1 MKPSKALFGLLT
13 FWAVMA
19 SAAEPKHFTQ
29 QEFENLSRQGHP
41 VVIDVAASWC
51 PTCRA
56 QKPII
61 DRLSKQDAYKQ
72 VAVLTVDFDSDKNVL
87 KQFKVSM
94 QSTLIAFK
102 GGKELW
108 RTVGDTTPVGIE
120 TIFKKAS
127 N

>member
-1 MKPSKALFGLLT
+1 MKPSKALFSLLT

-29 QEFENLSRQGHP
+29 QEFEKLSRQGHP
-41 VVIDVAASWC
+41 VVVDVAASWC

-61 DRLSKQDAYKQ
+61 DRLSKQDAYKD
-72 VAVLTVDFDSDKNVL
+72 VAVLTVDFDNDKNVL
-87 KQFKVSM
+87 KQFKISM

-102 GGKELW
+102 GGKEVW